1 MKMHRTWFRSLSPCR
16 EPHHH
21 VGTLV
26 APMLS
31 WFTEGFDP
39 VELIEAKHLLDVL
52 SAEMSPPTT

>member
-1 MKMHRTWFRSLSPCR
+1 M
-16 EPHHH
+16 
-21 VGTLV
+21 GTLV